1 MTEKPSSIA
10 RTPADRPLDWA
21 NSKVMSPADAIMWRA
36 DDDRRFRAP
45 VFAVELYDCAPDWDR
60 FVAAIDWASRM
71 VPRLR
76 ERVVDS
82 PFAVGV
88 PTWAVDPD
96 FDLNYHV
103 RRAAVP
109 GDGTWS
115 DMLSAVEAIAMTP
128 LDRARPP
135 WETFLFE
142 GLPDGK
148 AAFVAKVHHAVADG
162 MSTVLGMS
170 MLRSITREHQPSKP
184 QPRAANPEQPGATTV
199 IGNQIAASARRVPT
213 VLGALGDGARSITDP
228 IGSVRR
234 VIDFGLS
241 ARRVSGIASPPG
253 SPLLAKRSL
262 SWRLSTYD
270 IRFADLRAASKIA
283 GASFNDAYLAALTGA
298 MRLYHEELG
307 RPVDVMPFALPISLR
322 AEGDAAGGNKITV
335 GRVAAPVS
343 IADPVERMHSIR
355 EQVLRARTE
364 PAAGLLEAVG
374 PVLAWLPSEL
384 LGFAGK
390 TTSVNDVQ
398 ASNVPGLRHD
408 TYMAGAK
415 VERSYP
421 FGPLPGCAVM
431 ATMLTHG
438 DTGCL
443 GINHDAAAITAPELF
458 FDCVVGGFAEV
469 LALVPDAEP
478 VFRRV

>member
-1 MTEKPSSIA
+1 MTDNRTNIA
-10 RTPADRPLDWA
+10 RQPADRPLDWA
-21 NSKVMSPADAIMWRA
+21 TSKVMSPADAIMWRA

-45 VFAVELYDCAPDWDR
+45 VFGVELYDCVPDWDR
-60 FVAAIDWASRM
+60 LVAAIDWASRM
-71 VPRLR
+71 LPRMR

-82 PFAVGV
+82 PLGIGV
-88 PTWAVDPD
+88 PTWAVDAD
-96 FDLNYHV
+96 FDLHYHV

-109 GDGTWS
+109 GEGTWS
-115 DMLSAVEAIAMTP
+115 DLLRAVEAIAMTP

-135 WETFLFE
+135 WEAYLFE
-142 GLPDGK
+142 GLPDGM
-148 AAFVAKVHHAVADG
+148 AAFVVKVHHAVADG
-162 MSTVLGMS
+162 LSAMLGMNL
-170 MLRSITREHQPSKP
+170 LRSTTREHQPGKP
-184 QPRAANPEQPGATTV
+184 QPLPARPEHPGPAEV
-199 IGNQIAASARRVPT
+199 IGNQITSSMHRVPT
-213 VLGALGDGARSITDP
+213 VLGALRDGARSITDP
-228 IGSVRR
+228 IGSLRR
-234 VIDFGLS
+234 AIDFGLS

-253 SPLLAKRSL
+253 SPLLAHRSL

-270 IRFADLRAASKIA
+270 VRFVDLRAASKVA
-283 GASFNDAYLAALTGA
+283 NASFNDAYLAGLIGA
-298 MRLYHEELG
+298 MRLYHEKLG
-307 RPVDVMPFALPISLR
+307 HPIDVMPFALPISLR
-322 AEGDAAGGNKITV
+322 TEGDAAGGNKITV
-335 GRVAAPVS
+335 GRVAAPLS
-343 IADPVERMHSIR
+343 IVDPVERMHNIGA
-355 EQVLRARTE
+355 QVRLARTE

-415 VERSYP
+415 VQRSYP

-438 DTGCL
+438 STGCL
-443 GINHDAAAITAPELF
+443 GINHDAAAITEPELF
-458 FDCVVGGFAEV
+458 FDCVVDGFGEV

-478 VFRRV
+478 MFQRV